1 MKKTLSN
8 KPNAI
13 TGHPLPIPVIA
24 DEASL
29 NNLRGRTGLLS
40 RAWAWLL
47 ALQETRPSARRLRV
61 AETVSLGEKRF
72 VAVVQVDGRHFLLA
86 GGPTNIALLAQLDT
100 QENFGEVLKKT
111 LTTPGTQVAKRR
123 RTANAVTRAQV
134 NLTNSRK
141 DAPKTAANERPRQ
154 RASKRSSRLDAFPR
168 GTASAPPAT
177 HSNGTKTFADS
188 GREQGNHAS
197 EQIPKPTTEQRG
209 YFA

>member
-8 KPNAI
+8 KPNPT
-13 TGHPLPIPVIA
+13 TGHPLPIPIIA

-29 NNLRGRTGLLS
+29 NTLRGQSSLIS
-40 RAWAWLL
+40 RAWTWLR
-47 ALQETRPSARRLRV
+47 ALQGTRPSTRRLRV

-100 QENFGEVLKKT
+100 QENFEEVLKKT

-141 DAPKTAANERPRQ
+141 DSPKPAAKDLTRQ
-154 RASKRSSRLDAFPR
+154 RAAKRSSRADAFPQ
-168 GTASAPPAT
+168 GTASASPVT
-177 HSNGTKTFADS
+177 HLNGTKTFAES
-188 GREQGNHAS
+188 GREQGNHVS
-197 EQIPKPTTEQRG
+197 EQSLKHLTEQRG